1 MSSPMRRTLYTTLLG
16 FEPEIKKGLK
26 VIALPEL
33 QETADEP
40 CDTGSNIE
48 LLQKEMEGKPVDLS
62 LVINGWNSNEG
73 KWAADAH
80 SIEARAREVR
90 QWLKARP
97 EKVIVVITHG
107 GFLHY
112 LTEDWSGTRLKGAS
126 I

>member
-1 MSSPMRRTLYTTLLG
+1 MRRTLYTTLLG
-16 FEPEIKKGLK
+16 FEPEIKKGLE

-40 CDTGSNIE
+40 CDTGSDIE

-62 LVINGWNSNEG
+62 RVINGWNSNQG

-80 SIEARAREVR
+80 SVEVRAREVR

-97 EKVIVVITHG
+97 EKVIVVVTHG

-112 LTEDWSGTRLKGAS
+112 FTEDWSGTRLKGAL